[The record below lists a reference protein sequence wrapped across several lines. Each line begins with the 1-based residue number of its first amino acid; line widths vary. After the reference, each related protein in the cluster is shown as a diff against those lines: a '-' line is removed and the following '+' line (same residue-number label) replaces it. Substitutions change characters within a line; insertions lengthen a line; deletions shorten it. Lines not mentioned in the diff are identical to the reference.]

1 MVESSAC
8 LTTELLQ
15 EVLRSD
21 AFAQVYGAKVR
32 LTPVMD
38 RSQTSQTKERIRR
51 CQAQHKQILDSLKT
65 EYRGGI
71 ELLDSVSNSISLTLR
86 QMILKCK
93 SPKGHRLFISV
104 DRNFYSSEINFT
116 FPKKYEAEAHDYMLS
131 IGAYLYREYGE
142 PVLQF
147 FTSDE
152 QARIKNTKFD
162 DDGKPILEIDS
173 MLDTLAE
180 ETEEDWMLDP
190 IPDEEAMDLTR
201 PNNTNAA
208 QANGTSA
215 PAAGGDPP
223 TANTKSPDDSNARYQ
238 LPDTDSIGTWGSKLQ
253 GAAGNDDL
261 NSLANNTQTTS
272 ASSNT
277 SVTTESCLSHIEGFM
292 ASTQQDMKSMQT
304 MFTSLLQKLDTGPS
318 MGTPQGYSDK
328 DTDSQVASHVASG
341 APSAQSGDEP
351 V

>member
-1 MVESSAC
+1 
-8 LTTELLQ
+8 
-15 EVLRSD
+15 
-21 AFAQVYGAKVR
+21 
-32 LTPVMD
+32 
-38 RSQTSQTKERIRR
+38 
-51 CQAQHKQILDSLKT
+51 
-65 EYRGGI
+65 
-71 ELLDSVSNSISLTLR
+71 
-86 QMILKCK
+86 
-93 SPKGHRLFISV
+93 
-104 DRNFYSSEINFT
+104 
-116 FPKKYEAEAHDYMLS
+116 
-131 IGAYLYREYGE
+131 
-142 PVLQF
+142 
-147 FTSDE
+147 
-152 QARIKNTKFD
+152 
-162 DDGKPILEIDS
+162 
-173 MLDTLAE
+173 
-180 ETEEDWMLDP
+180 MLDP

-277 SVTTESCLSHIEGFM
+277 SVTTESRLSQIEGFM

-304 MFTSLLQKLDTGPS
+304 MFTSLLQKLDSGPP
-318 MGTPQGYSDK
+318 MGTPQGDSDK
-328 DTDSQVASHVASG
+328 DAGSQVASHAASG
-341 APSAQSGDEP
+341 APSAQSGGAP